1 MKNKSIFTRYIS
13 TFLVIVFL
21 GFLIL
26 TAIIS
31 TTTIQYANERKRT
44 VAQNTSGLIYN
55 YLSSEKIYPSAGSLV
70 KEFTTMINLL
80 SKNAETLT
88 IILTDTEGNIRYST
102 DNEYAGMTISDETL
116 IEYGAGT
123 EEVTVESDLGGIF
136 PSKYGVVINPLVYSR
151 GDVGGNIEH
160 AGILFVCYSET
171 VNMHTVNTIKA
182 ISIASLLIM
191 IVTLVALYFITE
203 SIASPL
209 RQMSAAT
216 KKFAAG
222 KFDTRIPVNGS
233 DEISELARSFNK
245 MAESLAQTEYVRSS
259 FLANVSHDL
268 RTPMTTIAGFIDGI
282 LDGAIPPEKHEY
294 YLRIVADEVRRLSRL
309 VSQLLDIS
317 RLEAGNRKF
326 EKTAFDICEMAR
338 IILLSFESKIEA
350 KKLDVEFYTSD
361 DRLFVFSDKDA
372 INQVLYNICENAVK
386 FSREGGKYMIKISD
400 AQDKVKVSVYNEGV
414 GIPEEDVPHVFDR
427 FYKSDKSRGLDKTG
441 VGLGLY
447 ISKTIMDNLD
457 ESIKVFSEYEK
468 YCMFEITISKAHVS
482 NGKLQQHD
490 VSLDKTQK

>member
-1 MKNKSIFTRYIS
+1 MKNRSIFTRYIS

-31 TTTIQYANERKRT
+31 TTTIQYDNERKRDI
-44 VAQNTSGLIYN
+44 AQNTSSLIYN
-55 YLSSEKIYPSAGSLV
+55 YLSSEKIYPTADSLV

-80 SKNAETLT
+80 SKNSEIMT

-102 DNEYAGMTISDETL
+102 DNEYGIAAIADSDV
-116 IEYGAGT
+116 IEYGNGT
-123 EEVTVESDLGGIF
+123 EETIVYSDLGGLF
-136 PSKYGVVINPLVYSR
+136 PSKYGVVINPLIYSR
-151 GDVGGNIEH
+151 GESADNIEH
-160 AGILFVCYSET
+160 VGILLVCYNEKANIHT
-171 VNMHTVNTIKA
+171 VNMVKV
-182 ISIASLLIM
+182 ISLASLLIM
-191 IVTLVALYFITE
+191 IVTLVALYVITE
-203 SIASPL
+203 SIAAPL

-222 KFDTRIPVNGS
+222 KFDTRIPVNGN
-233 DEISELARSFNK
+233 DEISELARSFNT
-245 MAESLAQTEYVRSS
+245 MAESLANMEYMRSS

-268 RTPMTTIAGFIDGI
+268 RTPMTTISGFIDGI

-294 YLRIVADEVRRLSRL
+294 YLKIVADEVRRLSRL

-338 IILLSFESKIEA
+338 IILLSFENKIEE
-350 KKLDVEFYTSD
+350 KKLDVEFNASAE
-361 DRLFVFSDKDA
+361 RLFVYSDKDA
-372 INQVLYNICENAVK
+372 INQVLYNICDNAVK
-386 FSREGGKYMIKISD
+386 FSREGGKYIINITD
-400 AQDKVKVSVYNEGV
+400 VQDKVKVSVYNEGI
-414 GIPEEDVPHVFDR
+414 GIAEEDLPHVFDR
-427 FYKSDKSRGLDKTG
+427 FYKSDKSRGLDKMG

-457 ESIKVFSEYEK
+457 EKISVKSEYEK
-468 YCMFEITISKAHVS
+468 YCMFEITLSKAPVS
-482 NGKLQQHD
+482 NGKIQ
-490 VSLDKTQK
+490 